1 MGQPRPASSSH
12 PPARR
17 QRHTSS
23 PAPAIATPAAERP
36 TASPTTRLMGVP
48 SESALATGEGLVEG
62 VPTTGGIGIDW
73 YTRENPVS
81 VPDKSV

>member
-1 MGQPRPASSSH
+1 
-12 PPARR
+12 
-17 QRHTSS
+17 
-23 PAPAIATPAAERP
+23 
-36 TASPTTRLMGVP
+36 MGVP